1 MARSLRSLRQVAL
14 LRHGHM
20 ARRSASVRSCIQGT
34 SDCKYLVYQ
43 ELELKFTRLLLG
55 IGIEM
60 GGNWN
65 WYQVLG
71 NGLKT
76 LQGTRGM

>member
-1 MARSLRSLRQVAL
+1 
-14 LRHGHM
+14 
-20 ARRSASVRSCIQGT
+20 
-34 SDCKYLVYQ
+34 
-43 ELELKFTRLLLG
+43 
-55 IGIEM
+55 M

-76 LQGTRGM
+76 LQVTNVIKTRDFKPNGIKPSDHLTMNLHLSVIGCCS